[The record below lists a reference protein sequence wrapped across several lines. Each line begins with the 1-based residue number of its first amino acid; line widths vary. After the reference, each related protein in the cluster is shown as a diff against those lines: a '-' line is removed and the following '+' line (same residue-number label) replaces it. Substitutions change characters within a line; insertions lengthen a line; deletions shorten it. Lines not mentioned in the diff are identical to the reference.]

1 MYKWKFFKSA
11 RCVQVKL
18 ENGEDLA
25 ALKELDQKLWTVLAA
40 STDGLRFDPAT
51 LKLLDSDGDGRIRV
65 PEVRAAVEWMRVRF
79 KKLDFLFAYRVDAY
93 FFGNCNVKAYC
104 VALTV
109 DTFLFD
115 LEVAYGAG
123 NEVQIVY
130 KDRGREDKG

>member
-65 PEVRAAVEWMRVRF
+65 PEVRAAVDWMGARF
-79 KKLDFLFAYRVDAY
+79 KKLDFLFSR
-93 FFGNCNVKAYC
+93 
-104 VALTV
+104 
-109 DTFLFD
+109 
-115 LEVAYGAG
+115 
-123 NEVQIVY
+123 
-130 KDRGREDKG
+130 KDSITLADINDETDEDNGRY

>member
-65 PEVRAAVEWMRVRF
+65 PEVRAAVDWMGARF
-79 KKLDFLFAYRVDAY
+79 KKLDFLFSRKDS
-93 FFGNCNVKAYC
+93 
-104 VALTV
+104 VALADINDET
-109 DTFLFD
+109 DEGKGLLKSFKNIL
-115 LEVAYGAG
+115 LRAG
-123 NEVQIVY
+123 TAGP
-130 KDRGREDKG
+130 RWRCPPP

>member
-65 PEVRAAVEWMRVRF
+65 PEVRAAVDWMGARF
-79 KKLDFLFAYRVDAY
+79 KKLDFLFARKDTV
-93 FFGNCNVKAYC
+93 
-104 VALTV
+104 VASSRSR
-109 DTFLFD
+109 
-115 LEVAYGAG
+115 AP
-123 NEVQIVY
+123 
-130 KDRGREDKG
+130 GRPRATSPAWAAIL